1 MRCGLAL
8 KRIAMEKKH
17 RELLNTVIEKLCC
30 GSFGEGGSMF
40 YLFFMSDDPVR
51 DAERYQAA
59 LDREQE
65 DEEA

>member
-1 MRCGLAL
+1 
-8 KRIAMEKKH
+8 MEKQSAD
-17 RELLNTVIEKLCC
+17 LLNTVTEKLCC
-30 GSFGEGGSMF
+30 GSFGKGGKMF
-40 YLFFMSDDPVR
+40 YLFFMSDDPIR

>member
-1 MRCGLAL
+1 
-8 KRIAMEKKH
+8 MEKQSAD
-17 RELLNTVIEKLCC
+17 LLNTVTEKLCC
-30 GSFGEGGSMF
+30 GSFGKGGEMF
-40 YLFFMSDDPVR
+40 YLFFMSDDPIR

>member
-1 MRCGLAL
+1 
-8 KRIAMEKKH
+8 MEKQSAD
-17 RELLNTVIEKLCC
+17 LLNTVTEKLCC
-30 GSFGEGGSMF
+30 GSFGKGVKMF
-40 YLFFMSDDPVR
+40 YLFFMSDDPIR